1 MKIFDDFEITFTDRN
16 EFEKLLVQIR
26 WGDVV
31 LCEINKEQGG
41 DQAEMKMYC
50 NDALY
55 KDREIRFSFCE
66 FLEVMKIA
74 QEELKR
80 L

>member
-1 MKIFDDFEITFTDRN
+1 MKIFDDFEITITDRN

-31 LCEINKEQGG
+31 LCEINKEQGD

-50 NDALY
+50 NDVLY